1 MSSDTARAN
10 TARYEPDGL
19 GRYSLY
25 DRNGKQTLTLG
36 PSAVKVLKRLGV
48 SDGEKVVAEEHE
60 GGVFLRPANG
70 GDRGE

>member
-1 MSSDTARAN
+1 MSSDTESPN
-10 TARYEPDGL
+10 TGRYEPDGL

-48 SDGEKVVAEEHE
+48 SDGEKVVAEERE
-60 GGVFLRPANG
+60 GGIFLRPANG
-70 GDRGE
+70 GGGGE